1 LSRGYVLRL
10 SHGLAQTRHLV
21 PWGHQQPHSRTYEHK
36 NKVTKGFTAQYAVD
50 RLVWF
55 ECYDDPTNAI
65 EREKEI
71 KKWRRAWKVALI
83 EAGNP
88 DWKDLYAEIT
98 L

>member
-1 LSRGYVLRL
+1 MFYVYLMASRKQGTLYLGVTNNLIR
-10 SHGLAQTRHLV
+10 
-21 PWGHQQPHSRTYEHK
+21 RTYEHK

-88 DWKDLYAEIT
+88 DWKDLYAKIT

>member
-1 LSRGYVLRL
+1 MFYVYLMASRKQGTLYLGVTNNLIR
-10 SHGLAQTRHLV
+10 
-21 PWGHQQPHSRTYEHK
+21 RTYEHK

>member
-1 LSRGYVLRL
+1 MASRKQGTLYLGVTNNLIR
-10 SHGLAQTRHLV
+10 
-21 PWGHQQPHSRTYEHK
+21 RTYEHK

-88 DWKDLYAEIT
+88 DWKDLYAKIK